1 MAILITVF
9 GMLQKV
15 KWLPVAKNNYLE
27 MDMLESP
34 FLGDTAES
42 LDFLVYSTVPV
53 RQIETACVL
62 SLNYLFINT
71 ILAMQRAHWMHRSS
85 C

>member
-1 MAILITVF
+1 MSVF
-9 GMLQKV
+9 KYH
-15 KWLPVAKNNYLE
+15 AFI
-27 MDMLESP
+27 
-34 FLGDTAES
+34 FLDRPPPWHTEQES

-85 C
+85 S